1 MNQKIYHGEITPSD
15 VSHALLANFNRGNY
29 RVQQVGDNDTI
40 SVQIATINQPLSG
53 GQTALTIR
61 LQKIPDGVS
70 ITIGQQAW
78 FGVAA
83 SLGATALA
91 ALRNPFSLLGR
102 LDDLAQDIESLQLNE
117 RVIAVIDNLARSK
130 GVDFE
135 FSERLRRMTCSY
147 CSTANPVGQ
156 PRCLACGAPLGEEQ
170 PFTCI
175 HCGFILEK
183 TELFCPNC
191 NKPVI
196 LNPQIGTED

>member
-83 SLGATALA
+83 SLGTTALA

-117 RVIAVIDNLARSK
+117 RVIAVIDNLACSK
-130 GVDFE
+130 GADFE

-147 CSTANPVGQ
+147 CATANPVGQ

-183 TELFCPNC
+183 AEQFCPNC
-191 NKPVI
+191 NKPI
-196 LNPQIGTED
+196 THNP

>member
-1 MNQKIYHGEITPSD
+1 MNQKIYHGEITPAD
-15 VSHALLANFNRGNY
+15 VANALIANFNRGNY
-29 RVQQVGDNDTI
+29 RVQQVGENEAITI
-40 SVQIATINQPLSG
+40 QIATINQQLSG
-53 GQTALTIR
+53 GQTALTLR

-70 ITIGQQAW
+70 MTIGQQAW

-83 SLGATALA
+83 SLGTTALA

-117 RVIAVIDNLARSK
+117 RVISVIDNLARSK

-135 FSERLRRMTCSY
+135 FSERIRRMTCAY

-170 PFTCI
+170 PITCK
-175 HCGFILEK
+175 HCGFILDKAEQ
-183 TELFCPNC
+183 FCPNC
-191 NKPVI
+191 SKRVAYHS
-196 LNPQIGTED
+196 